1 MIQHTEQNNCTFMQ
15 WWIFFISVH
24 GGNLAVLNTHIC
36 INPPP
41 CMLICSI
48 YCKLHYP
55 CSQHGCLFTVIIE
68 FFDISAALSDD
79 HLWILWASSQKQ
91 EISIFLYFT
100 SYASVFSIFT
110 NSYTFKP
117 SFLFFSQHLH
127 YHPLSLS
134 LSPHSLNLSLF
145 LWSTDACEGKVPLSH
160 LSNHH
165 QPLPHA

>member
-15 WWIFFISVH
+15 WWIFFITVH

-79 HLWILWASSQKQ
+79 HLWILWTSSQKQ

-134 LSPHSLNLSLF
+134 PHSLNLSLF